1 MVHWKPIVA
10 APTACFIFI
19 LPIIC
24 ILLPILLHLEPTTLQ
39 KADNWAAHIGS
50 YFTSTN
56 TPSSVPPSTA
66 ATTPDATNAAP
77 INGVPQ
83 SRLQRSTTS
92 TVPPKTPPTFV
103 AGQVFT
109 HARIR
114 YQGVITK
121 ILTNKDKRRLKLK
134 PLTDTWYNALV
145 DSRYK
150 PGGVSDN
157 VNGKDIKLIYPA
169 ESNFKHPKLNTYFAS
184 FDADT
189 FSFKLK
195 KTKEEKFMD
204 KKQKQQ
210 QRDTRKKKKV
220 RRKTKNRN

>member
-1 MVHWKPIVA
+1 M
-10 APTACFIFI
+10 
-19 LPIIC
+19 
-24 ILLPILLHLEPTTLQ
+24 LLHLEPTALQ
-39 KADNWAAHIGS
+39 KADDWAAHIGS
-50 YFTSTN
+50 FFTSTN
-56 TPSSVPPSTA
+56 TPSVPPSTA
-66 ATTPDATNAAP
+66 ATPEASNTVP
-77 INGVPQ
+77 ITGVPQ

-92 TVPPKTPPTFV
+92 DAVPPKTVPTFI

-121 ILTNKDKRRLKLK
+121 MLTNKDKRRLKLK
-134 PLTDTWYNALV
+134 PLTDKWYSALV

-195 KTKEEKFMD
+195 KTKEAKNMG
-204 KKQKQQ
+204 KKQKQH
-210 QRDTRKKKKV
+210 QRDTTRKKKKG